1 LSEADHRMIQSA
13 RRRLERWP
21 RVRMTLSE
29 ADHRMIQ
36 SARRRLERW
45 PRVRIILLVASV
57 ATVFFGLLTFSVA
70 LKIERPESMTMLDRF
85 VCVAISTLS
94 FVVAAVCTSRVLVGW
109 NGNKLD
115 RLVVTLADETREL
128 RICRTPS

>member
-1 LSEADHRMIQSA
+1 MTLSEKDQKTIQSA

-21 RVRMTLSE
+21 
-29 ADHRMIQ
+29 H
-36 SARRRLERW
+36 
-45 PRVRIILLVASV
+45 VRIILLVAAV
-57 ATVFFGLLTFSVA
+57 AAVFFGLLTFSVA
-70 LKIERPESMTMLDRF
+70 LRIERPETMTMLDRF

-115 RLVVTLADETREL
+115 SLVVKLADT
-128 RICRTPS
+128 TK